1 MRAVGIILAGGNSN
15 KMRELTHKR
24 AVAAMPIAGSYRAI
38 DFALSNMS
46 NSHIQKVAVLTQYN
60 ARSLNEHLNSSKWW
74 DFGRKQGGLY
84 VFTPT
89 ITAENGYWY
98 RGTADAI
105 YQNLDF
111 LKRCHEPYVIIT
123 SGDAVYK
130 MDYNKVLEYHID
142 KNRIITMGFSAG
154 GHLAASYGDFWKN
167 HEFLAKELGVDAE
180 LLRPNGQILGYQVI
194 SSGPKAHRDSFTSL
208 LGEHYDELVDAM
220 SLENQVNE
228 DVPPTFL
235 WHTETDDLVPVE
247 NSILF
252 FNALHEHHIP
262 VEMHIYPIGG
272 HGISLATEETRYRDG
287 GGIFPQCQNW
297 IEMAVRGAK
306 EIG

>member
-1 MRAVGIILAGGNSN
+1 MQYNTIKVEAKGSLEYARLVTYFLDNTEEIDKDRVRPLILLCPGGGYVMTSD
-15 KMRELTHKR
+15 RE
-24 AVAAMPIAGSYRAI
+24 AEPIAMQFLAAGFHVAI
-38 DFALSNMS
+38 LRYSVAPARYPVALRE
-46 NSHIQKVAVLTQYN
+46 VAWSMAWLRDHAQ
-60 ARSLNEHLNSSKWW
+60 
-74 DFGRKQGGLY
+74 
-84 VFTPT
+84 
-89 ITAENGYWY
+89 
-98 RGTADAI
+98 
-105 YQNLDF
+105 
-111 LKRCHEPYVIIT
+111 
-123 SGDAVYK
+123 
-130 MDYNKVLEYHID
+130 EYHID
-142 KNRIITMGFSAG
+142 KDRIITMGFSAG
-154 GHLAASYGDFWKN
+154 GHLAAAYGDFWKN
-167 HEFLAKELGVDAE
+167 HEFLAQELGVDAE
-180 LLRPNGQILGYQVI
+180 MLRPNGQILGYPVI
-194 SSGPKAHRDSFTSL
+194 SSGPKAHRDSFISL

-297 IEMAVRGAK
+297 IEMAIRWAK

>member
-1 MRAVGIILAGGNSN
+1 MVRVTERQNRQPERGCGKEKMQYNTIKVEAKGSLEYARLVTYFLDNTEEIDTKRVRPLILLCPGGGYVMTSD
-15 KMRELTHKR
+15 RE
-24 AVAAMPIAGSYRAI
+24 AEPIAMQFLAAGFHVAI
-38 DFALSNMS
+38 LRYSVAPARYPVALRE
-46 NSHIQKVAVLTQYN
+46 VAWSMAWLRDHAQ
-60 ARSLNEHLNSSKWW
+60 
-74 DFGRKQGGLY
+74 
-84 VFTPT
+84 
-89 ITAENGYWY
+89 
-98 RGTADAI
+98 
-105 YQNLDF
+105 
-111 LKRCHEPYVIIT
+111 
-123 SGDAVYK
+123 
-130 MDYNKVLEYHID
+130 EYHID
-142 KNRIITMGFSAG
+142 KDRIITMGFSAG
-154 GHLAASYGDFWKN
+154 GHLAAAYGDFWKN
-167 HEFLAKELGVDAE
+167 HEFLAQELGVDAE
-180 LLRPNGQILGYQVI
+180 TLRPNGQILGYPVI
-194 SSGPKAHRDSFTSL
+194 SSGPKAHRDSFISL

-297 IEMAVRGAK
+297 IEMAIRWAK

>member
-1 MRAVGIILAGGNSN
+1 MVRVTERKNRQPERGCGKEKMQYNTIKVEAKGSLEYARLVTYFLDNTEEIDTKRVRPLILLCPGGGYVMTSD
-15 KMRELTHKR
+15 RE
-24 AVAAMPIAGSYRAI
+24 AEPIAMQFLAAGFHVAI
-38 DFALSNMS
+38 LRYSVAPARYPVALRE
-46 NSHIQKVAVLTQYN
+46 VAWSMAWLRDHAQ
-60 ARSLNEHLNSSKWW
+60 
-74 DFGRKQGGLY
+74 
-84 VFTPT
+84 
-89 ITAENGYWY
+89 
-98 RGTADAI
+98 
-105 YQNLDF
+105 
-111 LKRCHEPYVIIT
+111 
-123 SGDAVYK
+123 
-130 MDYNKVLEYHID
+130 EYHID
-142 KNRIITMGFSAG
+142 KDRIITMGFSAG

-167 HEFLAKELGVDAE
+167 HEFLAQELGVDAE
-180 LLRPNGQILGYQVI
+180 TLRPNGQILGYPVI

-208 LGEHYDELVDAM
+208 LGEHYDELVDEM

-297 IEMAVRGAK
+297 IEMAIRWAK

>member
-1 MRAVGIILAGGNSN
+1 MVRVTERQNRQPERGCGKEKMQYNTIKVEAKGSLEYARLVTYFLDNTEEIDTKRVRPLILLCPGGGYVMTSD
-15 KMRELTHKR
+15 RE
-24 AVAAMPIAGSYRAI
+24 AEPIAMQFLAAGFHVAI
-38 DFALSNMS
+38 LRYSVAPARYPVALRE
-46 NSHIQKVAVLTQYN
+46 VAWSMAWLRDHAQ
-60 ARSLNEHLNSSKWW
+60 
-74 DFGRKQGGLY
+74 
-84 VFTPT
+84 
-89 ITAENGYWY
+89 
-98 RGTADAI
+98 
-105 YQNLDF
+105 
-111 LKRCHEPYVIIT
+111 
-123 SGDAVYK
+123 
-130 MDYNKVLEYHID
+130 EYHID
-142 KNRIITMGFSAG
+142 KDRIITMGFSAG

-167 HEFLAKELGVDAE
+167 HEFLAQELGVDAE
-180 LLRPNGQILGYQVI
+180 TLRPNGQILGYPVI
-194 SSGPKAHRDSFTSL
+194 SSGPKAHRDSFISL

-297 IEMAVRGAK
+297 IEMAIRWAK

>member
-1 MRAVGIILAGGNSN
+1 MVRVTERQNRQPERGCGKEKMQYNTIKVEAKGSLEYARLVTYFLDNTEEIDTKRVRPLILLCPGGGYVMTSD
-15 KMRELTHKR
+15 RE
-24 AVAAMPIAGSYRAI
+24 AEPIAMQFLAAGFHVAI
-38 DFALSNMS
+38 LRYSVAPARYPVALRE
-46 NSHIQKVAVLTQYN
+46 VAWSMAWLRDHAQ
-60 ARSLNEHLNSSKWW
+60 
-74 DFGRKQGGLY
+74 
-84 VFTPT
+84 
-89 ITAENGYWY
+89 
-98 RGTADAI
+98 
-105 YQNLDF
+105 
-111 LKRCHEPYVIIT
+111 
-123 SGDAVYK
+123 
-130 MDYNKVLEYHID
+130 EYHID
-142 KNRIITMGFSAG
+142 KDRIITMGFSAG
-154 GHLAASYGDFWKN
+154 GHLAAAYGDFWKN
-167 HEFLAKELGVDAE
+167 HEFLAQELGVDAE
-180 LLRPNGQILGYQVI
+180 MLRPNGQILGYPVI
-194 SSGPKAHRDSFTSL
+194 SSGSKAHRDSFISL

-297 IEMAVRGAK
+297 IEMAVRWAK

>member
-1 MRAVGIILAGGNSN
+1 MQYNTIKVEAKGSLEYARLVTYFLDNTEEIDTKRIRPLILLCPGGGYVMTSD
-15 KMRELTHKR
+15 RE
-24 AVAAMPIAGSYRAI
+24 AEPIAMQFLAAGFHVAI
-38 DFALSNMS
+38 LRYSVAPARYPVALRE
-46 NSHIQKVAVLTQYN
+46 VAWSMAWLRDHAQ
-60 ARSLNEHLNSSKWW
+60 
-74 DFGRKQGGLY
+74 
-84 VFTPT
+84 
-89 ITAENGYWY
+89 
-98 RGTADAI
+98 
-105 YQNLDF
+105 
-111 LKRCHEPYVIIT
+111 
-123 SGDAVYK
+123 
-130 MDYNKVLEYHID
+130 EYHID
-142 KNRIITMGFSAG
+142 KDRIITMGFSAG

-167 HEFLAKELGVDAE
+167 HEFLAQELGVDAE
-180 LLRPNGQILGYQVI
+180 TLRPNGQILGYPVI
-194 SSGPKAHRDSFTSL
+194 SSGSKAHRDSFTSL

-297 IEMAVRGAK
+297 IEMAIRWAK